1 MASLSRNRRQIATYW
16 KVTGMDGDGD
26 ESFATPIKAIVKWE
40 KRDRIF
46 HDVRGEERRANN
58 AITMEF
64 ETFVGDYVAQGD
76 FFTAPIVDPKAVSTA
91 IKIEGVTAIPNLR
104 NTATEFVALA

>member
-1 MASLSRNRRQIATYW
+1 MESLSRNRHQILTYW

-26 ESFATPIKAIVKWE
+26 ETFAAPIQVIGKWE

-58 AITMEF
+58 VITTEIEIF
-64 ETFVGDYVAQGD
+64 TGDFIALGD
-76 FFTAPIVDPKAVSTA
+76 FFTAPIADPKTVAGA
-91 IKIEGVTAIPNLR
+91 EKIEGSSAIPNLR
-104 NTATEFVALA
+104 NTALEFVALA

>member
-1 MASLSRNRRQIATYW
+1 
-16 KVTGMDGDGD
+16 MDGDGD
-26 ESFATPIKAIVKWE
+26 ESFAAPIKVIVKWE

-58 AITMEF
+58 AITTEF
-64 ETFVGDYVAQGD
+64 ETFVGDYVALGD
-76 FFTAPIVDPKAVSTA
+76 FFTAPIADPKSLSAA
-91 IKIEGVTAIPNLR
+91 IKIEGSTSIPNLR